1 MSSGISDA
9 GKRQG
14 ELMSR
19 TKAWGA
25 RRSSRLVAAVS
36 LVVLV
41 ASVTA
46 ACGGKSP
53 TVSTARVERG
63 QVSTKVSASGALA
76 AVTTQNLGFA
86 KAAQLTEVN
95 VKVGDTVR
103 PGQVLGRE
111 DPFSFQQL
119 VNQQQAQLNQQQAI
133 LDRLVRSPSVG
144 GDRDSL
150 NQANK
155 ILSATKDNGDAVHDR
170 DQNAV
175 YRARQARDLAQRQ
188 ADQAWRQYRAHGC
201 SGISAP
207 TTTGDTD
214 ADSDEGDESDSG
226 SSGAS
231 MNPLSALTGGM
242 GGCTDA
248 DRTSLTT
255 AKSSLLTAQTSYD
268 AAKHTL
274 DVDDTQAKIAE
285 ENARQSV
292 VTAQN
297 SLNSDSSDR
306 APNIAAQAALV
317 ANGRALV
324 ANAQRDLDNTVLYA
338 PVAGTVS
345 SITGAVGEWIGAGGG
360 TSALAPGTDAAIPGV
375 GAAATADQSSAS
387 ASGAPSATRP
397 GGSAFIVLNN
407 INTFQVVVPFEESDA
422 AKVAPNQKVEV
433 TFDALPDLTRDGT
446 VLSLAPGG
454 VDISGVTN
462 YYATVL
468 LTDTDPRLRSGQTAE
483 AGVLVADLENVL
495 VVPNSAVIKQGGRSF
510 VNTPGP
516 DGKPVQLSFQP
527 GLVGDDNTQVV
538 SGLNEGQEFL
548 LPQAQVAPSRSPG
561 G

>member
-1 MSSGISDA
+1 
-9 GKRQG
+9 
-14 ELMSR
+14 MSR
-19 TKAWGA
+19 TKARGA

-36 LVVLV
+36 LAVVV

-46 ACGGKSP
+46 ACGGSTP
-53 TVSTARVERG
+53 TVSTSRVERG

-86 KAAQLTEVN
+86 KAAQLTEVS

-103 PGQVLGRE
+103 PGQVLARE

-155 ILSATKDNGDAVHDR
+155 ILSATKDNGDAIHDR

-175 YRARQARDLAQRQ
+175 FRARQARDLAQRQ
-188 ADQAWRQYRAHGC
+188 AEQAWQQYRQHGC

-207 TTTGDTD
+207 TATGGAD
-214 ADSDEGDESDSG
+214 ADSDDSADSDEDSDSSG
-226 SSGAS
+226 SSGSS

-242 GGCTDA
+242 GCTDA

-268 AAKHTL
+268 TAKHTL
-274 DVDDTQAKIAE
+274 DVDDTQAKITE

-297 SLNSDSSDR
+297 TFNSDSSDK

-324 ANAQRDLDNTVLYA
+324 ANTQRDLDNTVLYA

-345 SITGAVGEWIGAGGG
+345 TITGAVGEWVGAGGG

-397 GGSAFIVLNN
+397 GGTAFMVLNN

-422 AKVAPNQKVEV
+422 VKVAPNQKVQV

-446 VLSLAPGG
+446 VLSIAPGG

-462 YYATVL
+462 YYATIL
-468 LTDTDPRLRSGQTAE
+468 LTDSDPRLRNGQTAE
-483 AGVLVADLENVL
+483 AGVLVSQLDNVL

-510 VNTPGP
+510 VNAPGP
-516 DGKPVQLSFQP
+516 DGKPTQVPFQP
-527 GLVGDDNTQVV
+527 GLVGDDNTQVL
-538 SGLNEGQEFL
+538 SGLNEGQTFL
-548 LPQAQVAPSRSPG
+548 LPQAQVTPNRNPG

>member
-19 TKAWGA
+19 TKARGA

-155 ILSATKDNGDAVHDR
+155 ILSATKDNGDAIHDR

-175 YRARQARDLAQRQ
+175 YRSRQARDVAQRQ

-207 TTTGDTD
+207 TTTGG
-214 ADSDEGDESDSG
+214 ADSDESDESDSDSG

-255 AKSSLLTAQTSYD
+255 AKSSLLSAQTSYD
-268 AAKHTL
+268 AAKHTQ

-297 SLNSDSSDR
+297 SFNSDSSDR